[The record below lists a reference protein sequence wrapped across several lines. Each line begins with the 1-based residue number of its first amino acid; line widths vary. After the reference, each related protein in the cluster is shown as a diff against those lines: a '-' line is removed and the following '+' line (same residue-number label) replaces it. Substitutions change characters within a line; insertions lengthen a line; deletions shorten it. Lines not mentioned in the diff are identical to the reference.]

1 VRDYDAV
8 EASIHKRM
16 SNRWSGHFSYLWSR
30 LHGNHTGLSQG
41 DENGRTSPNVGRNYD
56 VTYMMFDQT
65 GTATFGP
72 LPTDRTHQLK
82 AQFVYDAS
90 FGTSFGLNW
99 FGATGIPRTREM
111 AAIPPNNYPV
121 QYLGRG
127 SDGRMPFTNQV
138 DLNIQ
143 HEFKLTER
151 ARVTL
156 MANVLNLFDADT
168 ATNYFATQQQGS
180 GLVITEQQFYS
191 GSVNFQQAFTQQ
203 NLVQD
208 PRFLQ
213 EGYCSA
219 ATTLIGGCG
228 YQDPRTVRL
237 GVKLIF

>member
-1 VRDYDAV
+1 
-8 EASIHKRM
+8 
-16 SNRWSGHFSYLWSR
+16 
-30 LHGNHTGLSQG
+30 
-41 DENGRTSPNVGRNYD
+41 
-56 VTYMMFDQT
+56 MMFDQT
-65 GTATFGP
+65 GQATFGP

-82 AQFVYDAS
+82 AQFVYDAK

-99 FGATGIPRTREM
+99 YGASGVPKTREM

-127 SDGRMPFTNQV
+127 SDGRMPFLNQV

-156 MANVLNLFDADT
+156 MANILNLFDGKT
-168 ATNYFATQQQGS
+168 AVNYFATQQQGA

-191 GSVNFQQAFTQQ
+191 GQVNFQQAFTQQ

-213 EGYCSA
+213 EGYCSSA
-219 ATTLIGGCG
+219 ALSGCG
-228 YQDPRTVRL
+228 YQDPRAIRL
-237 GVKLIF
+237 GVKLSF